1 MSQRLDPNV
10 WGPHFWFFLMTIA
23 ISYPTK
29 ANEVTKK
36 KYYDLITNFPLFI
49 PHDKIGN
56 KFSQMIDKYPVTPY
70 LDGKDAFIKWVHY
83 IHNKINEELGKDS
96 VLFTEALN
104 TYYEKYK
111 PKEIR
116 LRDEMRYRRKL
127 IISVLIVILIIGA
140 YYLYK
145 K

>member
-83 IHNKINEELGKDS
+83 IHNKINEELGKDG

>member
-1 MSQRLDPNV
+1 
-10 WGPHFWFFLMTIA
+10 
-23 ISYPTK
+23 
-29 ANEVTKK
+29 
-36 KYYDLITNFPLFI
+36 
-49 PHDKIGN
+49 
-56 KFSQMIDKYPVTPY
+56 MIDKYPVTPY

>member
-1 MSQRLDPNV
+1 
-10 WGPHFWFFLMTIA
+10 MTIA

-127 IISVLIVILIIGA
+127 IISVLILILIIGA

>member
-70 LDGKDAFIKWVHY
+70 LDGKDAFIKIGY
-83 IHNKINEELGKDS
+83 II
-96 VLFTEALN
+96 
-104 TYYEKYK
+104 Y
-111 PKEIR
+111 
-116 LRDEMRYRRKL
+116 
-127 IISVLIVILIIGA
+127 II
-140 YYLYK
+140 K
-145 K
+145 